1 MVATS
6 HTVALEHVKQG
17 WLVAIEITPDFK
29 GLVPKKNVKTSVIMT
44 S

>member
-6 HTVALEHVKQG
+6 HIVALENLKQG

-29 GLVPKKNVKTSVIMT
+29 DLVPKKNVKTSVIMT

>member
-6 HTVALEHVKQG
+6 HTMALDHLKQG
-17 WLVAIEITPDFK
+17 WLVAIEITPDYK
-29 GLVPKKNVKTSVIMT
+29 DLVPKKNVKTSVIMT